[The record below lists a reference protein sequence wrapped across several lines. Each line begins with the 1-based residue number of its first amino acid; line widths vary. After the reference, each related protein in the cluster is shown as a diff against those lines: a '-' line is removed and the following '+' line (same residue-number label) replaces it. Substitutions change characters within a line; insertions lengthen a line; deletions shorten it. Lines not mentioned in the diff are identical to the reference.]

1 VNEFYQFYTITPIS
15 ASSSVLDI
23 DIAWKAGTLIRK
35 LIISLFVK
43 KIFKKNMKNAMQ
55 GLFDFVLRSKAA

>member
-1 VNEFYQFYTITPIS
+1 
-15 ASSSVLDI
+15 LDI
-23 DIAWKAGTLIRK
+23 DIAWKAGSLIKK